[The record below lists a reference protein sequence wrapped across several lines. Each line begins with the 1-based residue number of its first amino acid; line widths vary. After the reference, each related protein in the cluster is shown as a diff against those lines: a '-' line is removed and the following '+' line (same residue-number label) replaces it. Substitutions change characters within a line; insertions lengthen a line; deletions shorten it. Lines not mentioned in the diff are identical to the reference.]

1 MPTATR
7 ARKRTV
13 APFDP
18 QDLRT
23 LLQRPFARRGLLRA
37 GGVLA
42 TLGAAGCTGVNG
54 LLNGGNG
61 ESPDDLPPINIV
73 EDLAHRTFRFFWET
87 TNPQNGLAPDRW
99 PRRSPSSIAAIGF
112 ALTAYC
118 IGVERSYVSR
128 EEARARTLVTLR
140 FLRELPQGPGKRT
153 AGYKGFFYHFLE
165 MDSGL
170 RSGDCELSTVDT
182 ALLLCGALH
191 AQAFFDGEDAEEVQI
206 RRLVNE
212 LTTRVDWRWAQTR
225 PPSIALGWKPESGFL
240 PYDWRGYNEAAV
252 VYLLAMGHPTR
263 PLDGSAWTAW
273 TKEFRAN
280 WSTFHGQQGLSF
292 PPLFG
297 HQYSNV
303 WVDFRDLRDAF
314 SRRHNIDYAENSRRA
329 AHAQRAYAML
339 NPKGWRGYDADVWG
353 FTACDGPADMI
364 APYRGEPRRFYSYV
378 ARGVGGGKV
387 TSVDDGTIAPTAAAS
402 SIAFAPDIAIPAIIT
417 MVRRYG
423 THIYGQY
430 GFVDAFN
437 PSFHFETPHL
447 TFGKVV
453 RGFGWVDTDYLGIDQ
468 GPILAMIAN
477 FTNGSVWQTMTKC
490 TQLRRGLLR
499 AGFTGGWL
507 EDD

>member
-1 MPTATR
+1 MTLPPR
-7 ARKRTV
+7 A
-13 APFDP
+13 D
-18 QDLRT
+18 
-23 LLQRPFARRGLLRA
+23 RRALLLRGAAALGGFGA
-37 GGVLA
+37 GGCTTIDRLMGDN
-42 TLGAAGCTGVNG
+42 GAR
-54 LLNGGNG
+54 
-61 ESPDDLPPINIV
+61 DDEPAINII
-73 EDLAHRTFRFFWET
+73 EDLAQRTFRYFWDT
-87 TNPQNGLAPDRW
+87 TSATNGLAPDRW
-99 PRRSPSSIAAIGF
+99 PSPSVCSIAAVGF

-118 IGVERSYVSR
+118 IGVERGYVPR
-128 EEARARTLVTLR
+128 EDARARTLLTLR
-140 FLRELPQGPGKRT
+140 FLRDLPQGSRAKGM
-153 AGYKGFFYHFLE
+153 AGYRGFFYHFVS

-170 RSGDCELSTVDT
+170 RDGDCELSTVDT

-191 AQAFFDGEDAEEVQI
+191 AQAFFDGEHPDEVRI
-206 RRLVNE
+206 RRLADE
-212 LTTRVDWRWAQTR
+212 LTLRVDWRWAQTR
-225 PPSIALGWKPESGFL
+225 PPTISLGWKPESGFL

-252 VYLLAMGHPTR
+252 VYLLALGHPAR
-263 PLDGSAWTAW
+263 PVDPSAWGAW
-273 TKEFRAN
+273 TKDFRAN

-339 NPKGWRGYDADVWG
+339 NPKGWRGYDADIWG

-364 APYRGEPRRFYSYV
+364 APYRGQPRRFYSYH
-378 ARGVGGGKV
+378 ARGAGGGRV
-387 TSVDDGTIAPTAAAS
+387 ASVDDGTIAPTAAAS
-402 SIAFAPDIAIPAIIT
+402 SIALAPDIAIPAIQA

-423 THIYGQY
+423 AHIYGKY

-437 PSFHFETPHL
+437 PSFTFEKAKL

-453 RGFGWVDTDYLGIDQ
+453 PGVGWVATDYLGIDQ

-477 FTNGSVWQTMTKC
+477 FMNGAVWQAMTRC
-490 TQLRRGLLR
+490 VQLRRGLQR

>member
-1 MPTATR
+1 M
-7 ARKRTV
+7 
-13 APFDP
+13 
-18 QDLRT
+18 
-23 LLQRPFARRGLLRA
+23 RR
-37 GGVLA
+37 
-42 TLGAAGCTGVNG
+42 
-54 LLNGGNG
+54 
-61 ESPDDLPPINIV
+61 
-73 EDLAHRTFRFFWET
+73 
-87 TNPQNGLAPDRW
+87 
-99 PRRSPSSIAAIGF
+99 PSS
-112 ALTAYC
+112 TA
-118 IGVERSYVSR
+118 S
-128 EEARARTLVTLR
+128 
-140 FLRELPQGPGKRT
+140 
-153 AGYKGFFYHFLE
+153 
-165 MDSGL
+165 
-170 RSGDCELSTVDT
+170 
-182 ALLLCGALH
+182 
-191 AQAFFDGEDAEEVQI
+191 DAEEVQI

-378 ARGVGGGKV
+378 ARGAGGGKV
-387 TSVDDGTIAPTAAAS
+387 ASVDDGTIAPTAAAS

-437 PSFHFETPHL
+437 PSFQFETPHL
-447 TFGKVV
+447 IV
-453 RGFGWVDTDYLGIDQ
+453 RQGRARLRLGGHRLPRHRPGADPGDDRQLHQRLGVADDDQ
-468 GPILAMIAN
+468 VHAVASRPAARRLHRRLARGRLVGHRMSREA
-477 FTNGSVWQTMTKC
+477 
-490 TQLRRGLLR
+490 RRS
-499 AGFTGGWL
+499 
-507 EDD
+507 D

>member
-1 MPTATR
+1 MARATHLTERR
-7 ARKRTV
+7 A
-13 APFDP
+13 
-18 QDLRT
+18 
-23 LLQRPFARRGLLRA
+23 LLRA
-37 GGVLA
+37 AGA
-42 TLGAAGCTGVNG
+42 LGALQATGCTVLDRLVASNGSSDNDEPPVN
-54 LLNGGNG
+54 
-61 ESPDDLPPINIV
+61 II
-73 EDLAHRTFRFFWET
+73 EDLAHRTFRYFWET
-87 TNPQNGLAPDRW
+87 TSAKNGLAPDRW
-99 PRRSPSSIAAIGF
+99 PSPSVCSIAAVGF

-118 IGVERSYVSR
+118 IGVERNYVSR
-128 EEARARTLVTLR
+128 EEARERTLLTLR
-140 FLRELPQGPGKRT
+140 FLRDLPQGPRAKGVS
-153 AGYKGFFYHFLE
+153 GYRGFFYHFVA
-165 MDSGL
+165 MDTGL
-170 RSGDCELSTVDT
+170 RDGDCELSTVDT

-191 AQAFFDGEDAEEVQI
+191 AQAFFDGEHADEVRI
-206 RRLVNE
+206 RRLVDE
-212 LTTRVDWRWAQTR
+212 LATRVDWRWAQTR
-225 PPSIALGWKPESGFL
+225 PPTISLGWKPESGFL

-252 VYLLAMGHPTR
+252 VYLLALGHPTR
-263 PLDGSAWTAW
+263 AVDPTAWTAW
-273 TKEFRAN
+273 TKDFRAN

-339 NPKGWRGYDADVWG
+339 NPKGWRGYDADTWG

-364 APYRGEPRRFYSYV
+364 APYRGQPRRFYSYH
-378 ARGVGGGKV
+378 ARGAGGGRV
-387 TSVDDGTIAPTAAAS
+387 ASVDDGTIAPTAAAS
-402 SIAFAPDIAIPAIIT
+402 SIGFAPDIAIPAIHS

-423 THIYGQY
+423 AHIYGKY
-430 GFVDAFN
+430 GFVDSFN
-437 PSFHFETPHL
+437 PSFTFEKAKL

-453 RGFGWVDTDYLGIDQ
+453 PGVGWVATDYLGIDQ

-490 TQLRRGLLR
+490 VQLRRGLQR

>member
-1 MPTATR
+1 MVDHPLDDQGAR
-7 ARKRTV
+7 A
-13 APFDP
+13 
-18 QDLRT
+18 LREQP
-23 LLQRPFARRGLLRA
+23 LIRRRLLRA
-37 GGVLA
+37 GA
-42 TLGAAGCTGVNG
+42 AACALGASGCNVIKRVGDGLTG
-54 LLNGGNG
+54 
-61 ESPDDLPPINIV
+61 DDEAAETVPSNIIG
-73 EDLAHRTFRFFWET
+73 DLAERTFRYFWAT
-87 TNPQNGLAPDRW
+87 TSASNGLAPDRW
-99 PRRSPSSIAAIGF
+99 PRPAPCSIAAIGF

-118 IGVERSYVSR
+118 VGVERLYITR
-128 EEARARTLVTLR
+128 EEARARTLLTLR
-140 FLRELPQGPGKRT
+140 FLRDLPQGPRAKGM

-165 MDSGL
+165 MDTGL
-170 RSGDCELSTVDT
+170 RAGDCELSTVDT

-191 AQAFFDGEDAEEVQI
+191 AQAFFDGENADEHQI

-225 PPSIALGWKPESGFL
+225 APAIALGWTPEKGFL

-263 PLDGSAWTAW
+263 PLDGSLWNTWTRD
-273 TKEFRAN
+273 FRVN

-314 SRRHNIDYAENSRRA
+314 NRRHNIDYAENSRRA
-329 AHAQRAYAML
+329 AYAQRAYAML

-353 FTACDGPADMI
+353 LTACDGPGNMI
-364 APYRGEPRRFYSYV
+364 VPYRGEPRRFYGYA
-378 ARGVGGGKV
+378 ARGAGGGKGP
-387 TSVDDGTIAPTAAAS
+387 SVDDGTIAPTAASS

-423 THIYGQY
+423 QHIYGQY
-430 GFVDAFN
+430 GFFDAFN
-437 PSFHFETPHL
+437 LSFHFETPHL
-447 TFGKVV
+447 TYGKLVK
-453 RGFGWVDTDYLGIDQ
+453 GFGWVDTDYLGIDQ

-490 TQLRRGLLR
+490 AQLRHGLER
-499 AGFTGGWL
+499 AGFSGGWL
-507 EDD
+507 EDDA